1 MINVV
6 TGAGPRV
13 GTSYVMGQCI
23 EAGLDVQFDE
33 VLEAMLPVE
42 GNPNGYYEYNPM
54 DLPKLNKGVVK
65 VWPIFL
71 HTVQPRKIVVLR
83 RGETNKQYDSIRK
96 QAIREG
102 GSVYPPEWV
111 EQSLVAL
118 LDYLPQTGA
127 EIRVYQTETLTEDID
142 SIIKFLGD

>member
-13 GTSYVMGQCI
+13 GTSYVMQQCI
-23 EAGLDVQFDE
+23 NAGLDVKFDE
-33 VLEAMLPVE
+33 VLEDMLPTE
-42 GNPNGYYEYNPM
+42 GNPQGYYEYNPI
-54 DLPKLNKGVVK
+54 DLPKIKDGVVK

-71 HTVQPRKIVVLR
+71 HTVVPRKIVVLR
-83 RGETNKQYDSIRK
+83 RNNTYKQYDSIRK

-102 GSVYPPEWV
+102 GSIYPPEWV

-118 LDYLPQTGA
+118 LDFLPHTKA
-127 EIRVYQTETLTEDID
+127 EVRSYRTEELSDNIE
-142 SIIKFLGD
+142 SIINFLGD